1 LKIHEQRPLFRG
13 VGLPNAISWACVLSN
28 VQDDYLE
35 SLGASQDEKSR
46 LISFAK
52 QTLDGG

>member
-1 LKIHEQRPLFRG
+1 LEIHEQRPLFCG

-28 VQDDYLE
+28 VQDDLE
-35 SLGASQDEKSR
+35 SLGASQDKKPR
-46 LISFAK
+46 LVSFAK